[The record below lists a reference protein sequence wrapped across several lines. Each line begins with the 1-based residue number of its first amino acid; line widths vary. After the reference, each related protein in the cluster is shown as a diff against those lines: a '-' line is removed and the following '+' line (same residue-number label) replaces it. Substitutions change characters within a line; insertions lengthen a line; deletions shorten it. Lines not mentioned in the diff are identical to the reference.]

1 MPRRADPET
10 KRNCDRLL
18 LQKRAE
24 KRDLSDR
31 RSNVVLAEEDA
42 RRAATAAKT
51 TRLRALRE
59 AEASRTKKP
68 D

>member
-10 KRNCDRLL
+10 KRNRDRLL

-42 RRAATAAKT
+42 RRAATAAKK
-51 TRLRALRE
+51 LRALRE
-59 AEASRTKKP
+59 AEASRTTKP
-68 D
+68 G

>member
-10 KRNCDRLL
+10 KRNRERVL

-31 RSNVVLAEEDA
+31 RSNGVLAEEDA

-59 AEASRTKKP
+59 AEASSTTKP
-68 D
+68 G